1 MSKEQK
7 KYNRFYFPLIFSQ
20 LFLISTA
27 FAEIPEPV
35 NIVYG
40 AITLDGVPITA
51 ANTEIVVE
59 ARLIDSTTNIASY
72 QMGENAEAGD
82 NFVLQIPV
90 DAVGEQA
97 PNTVRIGDTLQIYV
111 SQVPIENQIVTI
123 IDRGT
128 PIPLNLALSSGV
140 FSTVDTDGDGIP
152 NIFENLYPFL
162 DANNPLDA
170 ALDQDGDGLSNLDE
184 FLNNTNPS
192 VADTD
197 GDGMSDGFEVTHG
210 LNPNNIA
217 DATTDQ
223 DNDGLSNLEEYQY
236 GTNPNLADTD
246 QDEIPDGYEV
256 ANGFDP
262 INNTDANLDTD
273 NDGYTNLEEFIAGTD
288 PQSYNDHPIWSD
300 YNLTLNLSSDDNDE
314 IGVMFRY
321 QGPDNYYQFNWN
333 TGTNIR
339 RLIKVNNGEFTVLAE
354 DNISYTVGQSYQLN
368 IVANGNLLEVYIDSA
383 PIFSV
388 TDLDFSVGGIA
399 LYSAGNAGSHFDDIT
414 MSDINST
421 HTASET
427 FIDPL
432 SINKFTIIDQGDLDG
447 PSSWSVTSGRLSQSS
462 NIRSI
467 ALASNFLYGTFAVY
481 DLRDRDNDTIP
492 DETDAFPDDP
502 LYSFDLDSDGM
513 PDAWETLYG
522 LNPNDATDAH
532 LDGDGDGYSNL
543 LEYQN
548 LTDPTV
554 IDTPAT
560 QQSLGLVAG
569 FSSLSVVDS
578 QAKVSPTS
586 LMTTSAQSAEIT
598 AWDLTTGAE
607 DASASIDTG
616 VNNGINAVH
625 SDGLEMIVGTGDAS
639 VQVWDIDTKNKRFEF
654 NSMYGSV
661 LAVHMT
667 SNYYIAGTTEG
678 EVFIWYKDGRLAY
691 SWMANRKFIS
701 DIKIQNNLVYI
712 TASQPVETSIWDLQG
727 NLGYQLTGDNV
738 CCYYP
743 EFDILNDNLLMTGV
757 EQRRYVSVLK
767 GITAGQPNG
776 YSTQFL
782 SSHQGT
788 VTSLGLNAEQQ
799 QMISGDSAGYI
810 YIWDIEFMRLLR
822 IFKAHD
828 APVKSVSMTSS
839 LAVSTGADGS
849 LKMWALEK

>member
-1 MSKEQK
+1 MDKEQK
-7 KYNRFYFPLIFSQ
+7 KYSRFYFPLIFSQ

-40 AITLDGVPITA
+40 AITLDNVPITA

-59 ARLIDSTTNIASY
+59 ARLIDSITNIASY
-72 QMGENAEAGD
+72 QMGENAGAGD
-82 NFVLQIPV
+82 NFVLQIPL
-90 DAVGEQA
+90 DAVGQQA
-97 PNTVRIGDTLQIYV
+97 PNTARIGDTLQIYV
-111 SQVPIENQIVTI
+111 SQVPITNQTVTI
-123 IDRGT
+123 LDRGT
-128 PIPLNLALSSGV
+128 SIPLNLALSSAD

-152 NIFENLYPFL
+152 NIFETLYPFL

-170 ALDQDGDGLSNLDE
+170 ALDQDSDGLSNLNE
-184 FLNNTNPS
+184 FLNNTNPA

-197 GDGMSDGFEVTHG
+197 GDGISDGYEVTHG
-210 LNPNNIA
+210 LDPNSIT
-217 DATTDQ
+217 DATTDP
-223 DNDGLSNLEEYQY
+223 DSDGLSNLKEYQL

-246 QDEIPDGYEV
+246 QDGMPDGYEV
-256 ANGFDP
+256 INGFDP
-262 INNTDANLDTD
+262 LNNTDANLDTD

-288 PQSYNDHPIWSD
+288 PNSYNDHPVWTD

-339 RLIKVNNGEFTVLAE
+339 RLIKVNKGVFSVLAE
-354 DNISYTVGQSYQLN
+354 DLISYTVGQTYQLN
-368 IVANGNLLEVYIDSA
+368 IIANGNVLKVNIDSA

-388 TDLDFSVGGIA
+388 VDSDFSVGGIA
-399 LYSAGNAGSHFDDIT
+399 LYSSGNVGSHFDDIT

-421 HTASET
+421 HTVSET

-432 SINKFTIIDQGDLDG
+432 SINKLTIIDQGDLEG
-447 PSSWSVTSGRLSQSS
+447 PSAWAVTAGSLTQSS
-462 NIRSI
+462 NIRSLP
-467 ALASNFLYGTFAVY
+467 LAGNFLYGTFAIY

-492 DETDAFPDDP
+492 DEVDAFPDNP
-502 LYSFDLDSDGM
+502 LYSLDSDSDGM
-513 PDAWETLYG
+513 PDAWEISYG
-522 LNPNDATDAH
+522 LNPIDATDAD
-532 LDGDGDGYSNL
+532 LDGDTDGYSNL
-543 LEYQN
+543 LEFKN

-554 IDTPAT
+554 IDAPVT
-560 QQSLGLVAG
+560 QQSLTLLSG
-569 FSSLSVVDS
+569 FSNSSIVDS
-578 QAKVSPTS
+578 QAKVSPAS
-586 LMTTSAQSAEIT
+586 LMTTSAQSSVIT
-598 AWDLTTGAE
+598 AWNLTTGAE
-607 DASASIDTG
+607 DTSASIDTG

-625 SDGLEMIVGTGDAS
+625 SDGLEMIVGTGDAT

-654 NSMYGSV
+654 TSMYGSV

-667 SNYYIAGTTEG
+667 NNYYIAGTTEG
-678 EVFIWYKDGRLAY
+678 EVFIWSKDGTLIH

-788 VTSLGLNAEQQ
+788 VTSLGLNAQQQ

-822 IFKAHD
+822 MFKAHD
-828 APVKSVSMTSS
+828 VAVKSVSITSS

-849 LKMWALEK
+849 LKMWTLE